1 MSINAQRQ
9 SQIDEVHMHLY
20 DTFIH
25 LQEISINDRTSQTA
39 KQDAGTALVA
49 LRRGL
54 DALGLKHRING
65 GEA

>member
-1 MSINAQRQ
+1 
-9 SQIDEVHMHLY
+9 MHLY